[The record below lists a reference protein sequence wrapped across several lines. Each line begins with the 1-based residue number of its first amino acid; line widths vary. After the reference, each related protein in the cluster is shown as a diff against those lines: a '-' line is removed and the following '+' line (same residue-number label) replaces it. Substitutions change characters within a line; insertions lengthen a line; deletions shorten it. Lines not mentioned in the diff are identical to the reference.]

1 MLSRRQRPPR
11 YVVTSFTIEQAQHDW
26 LTNEA
31 MRLTTV
37 TQTRVSMSEIIRA
50 VIAAMMEPKAAT
62 DAHTDT
68 Q

>member
-1 MLSRRQRPPR
+1 MLQRVRPPR
-11 YVVTSFTIEQAQHDW
+11 YVVTSFTIEQEQAEW
-26 LTNEA
+26 LAKEA

-50 VIAAMMEPKAAT
+50 VIAAMMEPKA

-68 Q
+68 E

>member
-1 MLSRRQRPPR
+1 
-11 YVVTSFTIEQAQHDW
+11 VVTSFTIEQAQHDW

-68 Q
+68 K